1 MNFLQAKDYIEE
13 LNIKG
18 SILGLENMQRIME
31 ALNNPQDDLSFIH
44 VSGTN
49 GKGSVCAYVSEC
61 LINAG
66 YRVGIYTSPVVFEY
80 LEKIRV
86 GHRNISQKDFA
97 DIISK
102 IKDAATKNN
111 IPITAF
117 EAETAAAF
125 LYFAKKDCDIVVLE
139 TGLGGESD
147 ATNIVNTTILSIF
160 TSISLDHVGILGKTV
175 SQIALVKS
183 GIIKKNSMAVSSVA
197 SDEVK
202 EVLKA
207 KAEKMNSPITF
218 IDGNEADKFKLSM
231 KGEHQKINA
240 SLALVAIN
248 KLKEAG
254 FDISDADIKNALEK
268 TNLPGRMEIISKRP
282 LFIIDGAHNVD
293 AARHL
298 RDTLL
303 RLYPDKKK
311 LFIMGMFSDKDYE
324 GVINQTADL
333 AEYIITLKT
342 PVASRALSAYDL
354 AKAVA
359 LVNKNVST
367 ADSVEEAVEMAKLL
381 NPGMIVAF
389 GSLSYLGH
397 LKEIIKD
404 KKNGR

>member
-117 EAETAAAF
+117 EAETAAAL
-125 LYFAKKDCDIVVLE
+125 LYFAKKDCDLVVLE

-254 FDISDADIKNALEK
+254 FDIYDADIKNALEK
-268 TNLPGRMEIISKRP
+268 TKLPGRMEIISKRP

-303 RLYPDKKK
+303 KLYPDKKK

-359 LVNKNVST
+359 LINKNVST

>member
-293 AARHL
+293 AARCL

-303 RLYPDKKK
+303 KLYPDKKK

-359 LVNKNVST
+359 LINKNVST

>member
-125 LYFAKKDCDIVVLE
+125 LYFVKKDCDIVVLE

-359 LVNKNVST
+359 LINKNVST

>member
-125 LYFAKKDCDIVVLE
+125 LYFVKKDCDIVVLE